1 VLKKAIDLGLI
12 KERPPT
18 KVSKIGLFDKGEL
31 KPNLD
36 DKSKADLKDW
46 YHNNIK
52 KGEDEEEG
60 EDAKTRLLDTVLRS
74 YGTYLASANEAQEA
88 NRQLDVAATL
98 QGMYTEPT
106 E

>member
-1 VLKKAIDLGLI
+1 LGLI
-12 KERPPT
+12 KERPPI
-18 KVSKIGLFDKGEL
+18 KRSKIGPFDKGEL

-46 YHNNIK
+46 YRNNIK
-52 KGEDEEEG
+52 KGDSEEG
-60 EDAKTRLLDTVLRS
+60 EEEEKSKLLDTVLRS